1 MHTLP
6 ALQQIRTLAGRS
18 QRGLAKSIG
27 VSYQTI
33 RRIELGGDAGD
44 LPLRVLN
51 AIATTL
57 NTTLP
62 ELLSGTISEITVPA
76 TQSRVNL
83 SHARLLR
90 DIATNPRAAAT
101 MSKTQRELILPQL
114 IRSGLVV
121 VMGGLPQLNARV
133 AQSLLS

>member
-1 MHTLP
+1 MPALP

-18 QRGLAKSIG
+18 QRGLAKSAG

-44 LPLRVLN
+44 LPLRVLDG
-51 AIATTL
+51 IATIL
-57 NTTLP
+57 GTTLP
-62 ELLSGTISEITVPA
+62 ELLSGANPSVAVPA
-76 TQSRVNL
+76 TKGRVNL
-83 SHARLLR
+83 AHARLLR

-121 VMGGLPQLNARV
+121 VAGGLPQLNARTIK
-133 AQSLLS
+133 SLLP

>member
-1 MHTLP
+1 MPTLP

-18 QRGLAKSIG
+18 QRGLAKSAG

-44 LPLRVLN
+44 LPLRVLD
-51 AIATTL
+51 AIATIL
-57 NTTLP
+57 GTTLP
-62 ELLSGTISEITVPA
+62 ELLSETHPNIA
-76 TQSRVNL
+76 TPDSKGRVNL
-83 SHARLLR
+83 AHARLLR

-121 VMGGLPQLNARV
+121 VVGGLPQLNAR
-133 AQSLLS
+133 AIISLQP